1 MSREGRDSIGGTAE
15 EGRQQREEGERTG
28 DGWKTHHNHSRPG
41 SLVGLVHRRQ
51 ALVGRRQRDRAGLLT
66 ARAARAFA
74 TRGLIITTTRPLSKC
89 WHSASLFDRNTCQ
102 RGAPGQREG
111 TADSPSQE
119 THAQR
124 PNVHTHMRARTHAVH
139 TRHHIDTHTTP
150 TTSHTLLFTGPTH
163 RRSDDELDDG
173 RFRVVLVIAHLERV
187 GGDALRDLS
196 RSKPHQRKKRGQFAG
211 PHKDAN
217 QSGGGMRQNTCSSSC
232 PWRPPTA
239 CLRSALC
246 FRLASSAP
254 SATVGSRAGALA
266 GAASRRTIMSQS
278 AVLVSSWD
286 RPIRA
291 QSAVTLSPCVC

>member
-1 MSREGRDSIGGTAE
+1 MANLGVVRVVAVL
-15 EGRQQREEGERTG
+15 
-28 DGWKTHHNHSRPG
+28 KC
-41 SLVGLVHRRQ
+41 LLVH
-51 ALVGRRQRDRAGLLT
+51 
-66 ARAARAFA
+66 
-74 TRGLIITTTRPLSKC
+74 
-89 WHSASLFDRNTCQ
+89 ASLDAALPQRALLHAVELRHHPGLRAIATHALTPGVVR

-187 GGDALRDLS
+187 GGDPLRDLS